1 MRRRLFNHLLATG
14 LALTG
19 PAAQAQKNSVRSAPP
34 WTAIEAAVGG
44 RLGVAVLDTATG
56 RTDGHRLDER
66 FPMCSTFKWLAAA
79 LVLHRVDAGEEQ
91 LERRIRYT
99 AAELVA
105 HSPVTGQHAGGEGLS
120 LAQLCEATVTT
131 SDNTAANLILQS
143 FGGPAALTR
152 HARRLG
158 DTMTRLD
165 RDEPALNS
173 ALPGDPRD
181 TTTPRAMARGLH
193 SAVLGQGMSAA
204 GRAQLVAWLVATQTG
219 LDRLRAGLPPDWRAG
234 DKTGAG
240 DQGTNND
247 VAVFWPPRRPPL
259 VVAAY
264 LTGSPAPWAQRNA
277 ALAAVGRAVVERVQR
292 EG

>member
-1 MRRRLFNHLLATG
+1 MQRRLFNQLMAAG

-19 PAAQAQKNSVRSAPP
+19 PSARAQENSDRPASP
-34 WTAIEAAVGG
+34 WAAIEAGAGG

-79 LVLHRVDAGEEQ
+79 LVLHRVDAGEEH
-91 LERRIRYT
+91 LARRIPYGK
-99 AAELVA
+99 ADLVP
-105 HSPVTGQHAGGEGLS
+105 HSPVTAEHAGGAGLS
-120 LAQLCEATVTT
+120 LGQLCEATVTT

-143 FGGPAALTR
+143 FGGAAAVTR

-158 DTMTRLD
+158 DRMTRLD
-165 RDEPALNS
+165 RDEPSLNS

-181 TTTPRAMARGLH
+181 TTTPRAMALALNT
-193 SAVLGQGMSAA
+193 AVLGEALSPTS
-204 GRAQLVAWLVATQTG
+204 RAQLVAWLEATRTG
-219 LDRLRAGLPPDWRAG
+219 LDRLRAPLPSDWRAG

-240 DQGTNND
+240 DRGTNND
-247 VAVFWPPRRPPL
+247 VAVFWPPRRAPL